1 MIDSNETIMYENGRD
16 YGYEEEF
23 DDCRSELM
31 EVIESLAYEVA
42 KHKYPGQYDYSKE
55 QIKSIMLCAGL
66 NKKFLEE

>member
-16 YGYEEEF
+16 YGYEEGF

-42 KHKYPGQYDYSKE
+42 KHKYHGQYDYSKE
-55 QIKSIMLCAGL
+55 QIKSIFTDTDVDILVC
-66 NKKFLEE
+66 KR